1 MLIRRIPPSCIVQ
14 MPLTTESN
22 NAEENKHQAISRED
36 LNKYHEETQGLERD
50 MVNEILNSRS
60 RAWKIATAFSSLPL

>member
-1 MLIRRIPPSCIVQ
+1 MLKK
-14 MPLTTESN
+14 
-22 NAEENKHQAISRED
+22 NKHQAISRED

-60 RAWKIATAFSSLPL
+60 RA